1 MLKDFQ
7 EFIKGYI
14 YKCLN
19 ITSLYIAVFTISF
32 DGFVDFVSEKLN
44 SDSLE

>member
-14 YKCLN
+14 YQCLK
-19 ITSLYIAVFTISF
+19 ITSLYITVFTISF
-32 DGFVDFVSEKLN
+32 GGFVDFVSEKIN